1 MRFPYFKTSNLF
13 CILIFKF
20 ETVSFKDKLDNCL
33 LSLDVGSR
41 NALFIVLA
49 KDGTICRRGNGNPN
63 KDFEL
68 LKGTSELEH
77 FQAFMMT
84 VSEDIL
90 QFSGFFEQT
99 PIVGRPCKLMIV
111 FSGPHGEEAGFKV
124 EYGEDSQGPPADIVE
139 MLINAVKLTDPWYEE
154 EIAKLQN
161 STAPARLAFTPDIN
175 NASKTTSSPTGP
187 AIKSMSNNPDSK
199 KSWWKIW

>member
-1 MRFPYFKTSNLF
+1 M
-13 CILIFKF
+13 
-20 ETVSFKDKLDNCL
+20 SFKDKLDNCL
-33 LSLDVGSR
+33 VSLDVGNK

-68 LKGTSELEH
+68 LKGTSDLEH

-84 VSEDIL
+84 VNEDIL

-99 PIVGRPCKLMIV
+99 PIIGRPCKLMIV

-154 EIAKLQN
+154 EL
-161 STAPARLAFTPDIN
+161 ARSHSSNGNNRPAFTPDIN
-175 NASKTTSSPTGP
+175 NANTATPNGP
-187 AIKSMSNNPDSK
+187 AIKSVSNTPDSK
-199 KSWWKIW
+199 KSWWKLW